1 MLRARKKSSLANPP
15 LGIFTNRSLSPELSY
30 IPLPLLRDA
39 VVRLRLAGGLERLE
53 HVVVLGELGLEGAQ
67 LLVQTVEL
75 RIQHSRS
82 ARSHV
87 RVTGHVARCRG
98 SLGSGDRRS

>member
-15 LGIFTNRSLSPELSY
+15 SGIFTNRSLSPELSY
-30 IPLPLLRDA
+30 IPLLRDA
-39 VVRLRLAGGLERLE
+39 VVRLRLAGGLEGLE
-53 HVVVLGELGLEGAQ
+53 HLVVLGKLGLEGAQ

-87 RVTGHVARCRG
+87 RVTGHVARCRR
-98 SLGSGDRRS
+98 SLVSGDCRG

>member
-1 MLRARKKSSLANPP
+1 MLSARMKSSLSNSR
-15 LGIFTNRSLSPELSY
+15 LGFFTHRSLSLELSY
-30 IPLPLLRDA
+30 IPHLRDA